1 MTSTHLV
8 IGPDSGEDSEDSS
21 EILSLRQAVLATEG
35 VARIYPP
42 ANVPSK
48 IARAVGVAAS
58 SVRAVIEDILPSS
71 DEDAVAHRSV
81 AAPDSDENVADIPDE
96 KVLDSTRED
105 RTGISVRIGT
115 TAQANVPQTVRA
127 VAQTLRKIH
136 GENVAITVDV
146 VHI

>member
-8 IGPDSGEDSEDSS
+8 IGPGLGQDAEDSS
-21 EILSLRQAVLATEG
+21 ELSPLRQAVLGTEG

-48 IARAVGVAAS
+48 IVRAVGVAAS
-58 SVRAVIEDILPSS
+58 SVRAAIEDFLPSA

-81 AAPDSDENVADIPDE
+81 AVAENDEGSSEIPDE
-96 KVLDSTRED
+96 KILDPASSEVTS
-105 RTGISVRIGT
+105 ISVRIGT

-127 VAQTLRKIH
+127 VAQVLRKIH
-136 GENVAITVDV
+136 GEHVAVTVDV

>member
-21 EILSLRQAVLATEG
+21 EISSLRQAVLATEG

-48 IARAVGVAAS
+48 IVRAVGVAAS
-58 SVRAVIEDILPSS
+58 SVRAVIEDILPSA

-81 AAPDSDENVADIPDE
+81 AAPDSDESVADIPDE

-105 RTGISVRIGT
+105 MTGISVRIGT
-115 TAQANVPQTVRA
+115 TPQANVPQTVRA